1 MQNVALNPKKRR
13 KKWNSDDYILFFMA
27 SLSVVFLGVF
37 AYLPMF
43 GLVLAFKDGDG
54 VLNIMKAITDAKW
67 VGFDNFKMFLTDSD
81 FISVIK
87 NTLLLNVLQLLIN
100 FPSPIIFAL
109 LLNELRNKHF
119 KKTVQTISYLPHFL
133 SWVIFGGI
141 FLTLIN
147 MDTGV
152 INELLVSLH
161 IIKEPVNFA
170 GDPKYF
176 YGIIIIS
183 SLLKGI
189 GWGSIIYLAAISGID
204 PNLYDA
210 AKIDG
215 ASRFQNMWYIT
226 LPSIAPQITLFFIL
240 SVSSILNS
248 GVDHILVFQ
257 NQMNLSASEVIDTY
271 VLKYGLT
278 KNQYSYATAV
288 GFFKSIIGFAIILI
302 SNQIS
307 KKVTG
312 NGII

>member
-1 MQNVALNPKKRR
+1 
-13 KKWNSDDYILFFMA
+13 
-27 SLSVVFLGVF
+27 
-37 AYLPMF
+37 
-43 GLVLAFKDGDG
+43 
-54 VLNIMKAITDAKW
+54 MKAITDAKW

-81 FISVIK
+81 FINVIK
-87 NTLLLNVLQLLIN
+87 NTLLLNVLQLCIN
-100 FPSPIIFAL
+100 FPAPIIFAL
-109 LLNELRNKHF
+109 LLNELHKKSF

-147 MDTGV
+147 MDNGV
-152 INELLVSLH
+152 INELFVKLH

-176 YGIIIIS
+176 YSIIIIS

-215 ASRFQNMWYIT
+215 ANRFHNMWYIT

-240 SVSSILNS
+240 SLSSILNS

-271 VLKYGLT
+271 VLKYGLS

-288 GFFKSIIGFAIILI
+288 GFFKSIIGFIIILI
-302 SNQIS
+302 SNAVS

>member
-1 MQNVALNPKKRR
+1 MDVTLNVKKRK
-13 KKWNSDDYILFFMA
+13 KKWSSDDYILVAMA
-27 SLSVVFLGVF
+27 SLSVIFLGVF

-43 GLVLAFKDGDG
+43 GLILAFKDGDS
-54 VLNIMKAITDAKW
+54 VLNIMKAITSARW

-81 FISVIK
+81 FINVIK
-87 NTLLLNVLQLLIN
+87 NTLLLNVLQLCIN
-100 FPSPIIFAL
+100 FPAPIIFAL
-109 LLNELRNKHF
+109 LLNELHKKSF
-119 KKTVQTISYLPHFL
+119 KKAVQTISYLPHFL
-133 SWVIFGGI
+133 SWVIFGGL
-141 FLTLIN
+141 FLSLIN

-152 INELLVSLH
+152 INELLVKLH
-161 IIKEPVNFA
+161 IIKEPINFA

-215 ASRFQNMWYIT
+215 ANRFHNMRYIT

-240 SVSSILNS
+240 SLSSILNS

-257 NQMNLSASEVIDTY
+257 NQMNLSSSEVIDTY
-271 VLKYGLT
+271 VLKYGLG

-288 GFFKSIIGFAIILI
+288 GFFKSVIGFVIILI
-302 SNQIS
+302 SNAVS